1 MNTDEKV
8 KCVVE
13 IPIDKITVNPYQ
25 PRKNFDRNALN
36 ELAQSIK
43 EYGVIQPITVRNNCI
58 GGYEL
63 IYGERRLR
71 ASKLAEK
78 TEIPC
83 IIIDADE
90 NESAIIAMLENV
102 QRADLSFLEE
112 ADAINHLLNE
122 HKFTQ
127 EQLAKKLGKSQSAIA
142 NKLRLLKLSPEIK
155 NMIIRNNLTERH
167 ARAILRLPIDELRVK
182 ALKNI
187 CTYNYNVQ
195 QTDELV
201 DRMLEK
207 MRGEE
212 KKSKGKIKGVVQL
225 RTFINTI
232 NKAVD
237 VVKKA
242 GVDIETQKEEKESFV
257 EYVIKIP
264 KLGQERELTIE

>member
-1 MNTDEKV
+1 
-8 KCVVE
+8 
-13 IPIDKITVNPYQ
+13 
-25 PRKNFDRNALN
+25 
-36 ELAQSIK
+36 
-43 EYGVIQPITVRNNCI
+43 
-58 GGYEL
+58 
-63 IYGERRLR
+63 
-71 ASKLAEK
+71 
-78 TEIPC
+78 
-83 IIIDADE
+83 
-90 NESAIIAMLENV
+90 MLENV
-102 QRADLSFLEE
+102 QRADLTFLEE

-127 EQLAKKLGKSQSAIA
+127 EELAKKLGKSQSAIA
-142 NKLRLLKLSPEIK
+142 NKLRLLRLSPEIK

-167 ARAILRLPIDELRVK
+167 ARAILRLPIDELRIK

-201 DRMLEK
+201 DRMLERI
-207 MRGEE
+207 RGEV
-212 KKSKGKIKGVVQL
+212 KTPKGKIKGVVQL

-242 GVDIETQKEEKESFV
+242 GVEIETQKEEKESFV

-264 KLGQERELTIE
+264 KLGQGKEITIE